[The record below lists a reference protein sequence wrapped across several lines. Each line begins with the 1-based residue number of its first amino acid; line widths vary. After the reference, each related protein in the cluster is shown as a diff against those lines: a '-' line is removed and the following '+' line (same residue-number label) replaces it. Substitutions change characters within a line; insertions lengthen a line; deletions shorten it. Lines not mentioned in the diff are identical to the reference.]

1 MHSSHPEASMATKP
15 SGFRRFGSSLGFMIG
30 MALLGFLVQFQWVGH
45 LIILVYVVIALFT
58 RRSASEMFT
67 LALIA
72 LGVVPV
78 AIVLSNWLIAQ
89 NFAAY
94 AFMFFVFGMVAMTAE
109 LQRGIKERK

>member
-1 MHSSHPEASMATKP
+1 
-15 SGFRRFGSSLGFMIG
+15 
-30 MALLGFLVQFQWVGH
+30 MALLGFLVQFQWIGH
-45 LIILVYVVIALFT
+45 IIIAIYVVIALLT

-72 LGVVPV
+72 LGVVPI

-94 AFMFFVFGMVAMTAE
+94 GFMFFVFGMVAMTAE
-109 LQRGIKERK
+109 LQRDIKARK